1 MKVLIEI
8 LKKIKIK
15 IKIKYR
21 KNYLTTKLNLS
32 IL

>member
-8 LKKIKIK
+8 LKKIK

>member
-32 IL
+32 I